1 MRFDIS
7 YILYGMAVVLAA
19 ASLMV
24 FGFDVLMSLS
34 PTIRSLLL
42 LLTFT
47 FFVAAGNYTSEKGIR
62 NIFYLIAAF
71 AYGIFLLYTF
81 AVFNLSSEAV
91 FLMLAVSSIM
101 FMGFGYMAKQRET
114 LLEAEIAKLVMIMT
128 IILTV
133 IVLVGDL
140 AGAQPTMET
149 TYVDRIDVTEQQ
161 QQVGTLTLTN
171 PFIVSREV
179 EPQFPQ
185 GCLVAAEG
193 RIEGVPMDLERR
205 PSLLAGGETE
215 VINMTVRIPYEQG
228 ADEQEFAWLGNYSQV
243 RVDTSQ
249 DSCPSDAETATL
261 FITGENDRSRT
272 FID

>member
-228 ADEQEFAWLGNYSQV
+228 ADEQEFAWLGNYSHV